1 MRQGGTAVEVREEAR
16 ANPSCRGGAAAVAQ
30 TLNGGRGSDGAG
42 GRYASEARAGAGAGE
57 DLHTGGAPGAAPPR
71 PQLHTGGG
79 GGDSKIRKPFRMQM
93 KSEGLSHFGAMCAP
107 FIGDN

>member
-57 DLHTGGAPGAAPPR
+57 E
-71 PQLHTGGG
+71 LHTGGG